1 MLVAKGGANIL
12 LELDH
17 RGVLYRCNVRDKSL
31 KVNNEYTYKNY
42 RYINQVVRPL
52 LGDCIPEMELV
63 DIPYDRISSIIGDF
77 VGDPDSDHVS
87 ALTIK
92 NLRPTNVYG
101 EKIRYDDHFTK
112 VYHDDTMEHILVE
125 IKPKWLHH
133 AKFCRNC
140 THNNLKNR
148 KIPYCYALMVV
159 DPSHVSDMLLHTGI
173 AFPKKFLIKFV
184 DYFSKS
190 DNILAKLH
198 DIQKNLDSNVSMN
211 DIKSIADVSDAFLLN
226 MTLKDVSCFI
236 EWTRERDSLE
246 VNVVDV
252 DMKLVSKLDHW
263 VNTHKQLSTSSNLV
277 HH

>member
-1 MLVAKGGANIL
+1 
-12 LELDH
+12 
-17 RGVLYRCNVRDKSL
+17 
-31 KVNNEYTYKNY
+31 
-42 RYINQVVRPL
+42 
-52 LGDCIPEMELV
+52 
-63 DIPYDRISSIIGDF
+63 
-77 VGDPDSDHVS
+77 
-87 ALTIK
+87 
-92 NLRPTNVYG
+92 
-101 EKIRYDDHFTK
+101 
-112 VYHDDTMEHILVE
+112 
-125 IKPKWLHH
+125 
-133 AKFCRNC
+133 
-140 THNNLKNR
+140 
-148 KIPYCYALMVV
+148 MVV

-211 DIKSIADVSDAFLLN
+211 DIKSIDDVSDAFLLN